1 MGVSLGAQAQGFFSS
16 LLLGAALALL
26 YDLLRAIRLRRRTSN
41 ALTGMLDALYCL
53 LLALL
58 SFLFALRVGG
68 GELRLYMLL
77 AALSGAALYFRL
89 GARWLR
95 PLWAFW
101 AEVLFSLLQL
111 AAAPFRLLKK
121 FYGKLHKLC
130 KRYFLFFRSRTI
142 IKTYERSARKSLRRQ
157 RQKEGS
163 RHGGAEQN

>member
-121 FYGKLHKLC
+121 FC
-130 KRYFLFFRSRTI
+130 KRDFLFFRSRTI
-142 IKTYERSARKSLRRQ
+142 IKTYERSARKSLRRE